1 MNIKRFYAPTSR
13 EALAKARM
21 AFGAGTLILSN
32 RNTPDGVEV
41 MATAEDTLEHSKA
54 AASSTPLQ
62 QAIERRSAEETTGLR
77 PQVQA
82 KLIQAQTQPRTAQPA
97 LQAAQAAPSRA
108 SQATSSAIAQAISQA
123 ASLSADG
130 AEPAGL
136 RQSVQED
143 TEQLAMS
150 TLSFQDYVRERMLRR
165 RHEAG
170 VDEPLPSFAQRRSLG
185 DALREAPAA
194 APTAAQQPFKAQPAP
209 SVARHNP
216 LRASAEAPLRETLRS
231 EPAPTMASQALRDEL
246 QSVRDLIEER
256 FNTLTW
262 LGQTR
267 QNPIHANL
275 THKLIRAGYSPVL
288 ARALVEHMPQDLSA
302 GDAVRWLMQVLER
315 NLRTDADQ
323 APLYEQG
330 GVFALVGSTGV
341 GKTTTTAKLAAL
353 CAAKYGASSV
363 GLITLDTYRVGAHDQ
378 LRSYGRM
385 LGMVAHLAHDRAAL
399 QDLLGLL
406 ANKQLVLIDTTGVAP
421 RDPRKDEIL
430 DLLDLP
436 GVQKLLAVNA
446 AGQGDALDDVMQAFK
461 ARGSSQ
467 AILTKVDEAVKLG
480 PSVDTL
486 IRHQMQLRGVTN
498 GQRVPEDWERADAQ
512 QLVSASMRAAT
523 RSAFDPKA
531 LDLDFFFTPSSPSTE
546 GEIHH
551 A

>member
-21 AFGAGTLILSN
+21 AFGEGTLILSN
-32 RNTPDGVEV
+32 RPTPDGVEV
-41 MATAEDTLEHSKA
+41 MATAEDTLGHASA
-54 AASSTPLQ
+54 AGSPLQ
-62 QAIERRSAEETTGLR
+62 QALERRAAEEGTGLR
-77 PQVQA
+77 P
-82 KLIQAQTQPRTAQPA
+82 LPRPA
-97 LQAAQAAPSRA
+97 QAAQAPQQPRA
-108 SQATSSAIAQAISQA
+108 TQA
-123 ASLSADG
+123 ASLQ
-130 AEPAGL
+130 AEASVDPASM

-170 VDEPLPSFAQRRSLG
+170 VEMDEPLPSFAQRRSLG
-185 DALREAPAA
+185 DALRESTAQQATMAQPRAAQVQAPAA
-194 APTAAQQPFKAQPAP
+194 P
-209 SVARHNP
+209 VARHNP
-216 LRASAEAPLRETLRS
+216 LRASAEAPLRESVRA
-231 EPAPTMASQALRDEL
+231 EAPAAPLALREEL
-246 QSVRDLIEER
+246 QSMRDLIEER

-267 QNPIHANL
+267 QSPIQSNL
-275 THKLIRAGYSPVL
+275 THKLIRAGYSPAL
-288 ARALVEHMPQDLSA
+288 SRALIEHLPQDLSA
-302 GDAVRWLMQVLER
+302 SDSVRWLMQVLER
-315 NLRTDADQ
+315 NLRTDAEQ
-323 APLYEQG
+323 APLHEQG

-363 GLITLDTYRVGAHDQ
+363 GLITLDTSRVGAHDQ

-436 GVQKLLAVNA
+436 GVHKLLAVNA
-446 AGQGDALDDVMQAFK
+446 AGQGESLDDVMQAFK

-486 IRHQMQLRGVTN
+486 IRHQLQLRGITN

-512 QLVSASMRAAT
+512 QLVSASMRAPA

-531 LDLDFFFTPSSPSTE
+531 LDLDFFFTPSGPAMADSEP
-546 GEIHH
+546 GH